1 MRILFFCQLTLIA
14 LLPHTVHAAPETALT
29 ATDTTEAQTSQV
41 KQSSLESAARWGLDE
56 TEWARFKDL
65 MQGPLGLQSPHLDPL
80 SALGIEARDD
90 AERTRYA
97 ELQVQMETAR
107 VTKLLA
113 YQNAY
118 DQAYKRLYPDIL
130 PVNLIGSAAQVSPVT
145 ANNRAAVFVTLD
157 CKACDELIKRMQGTH
172 QPFDIYLIDS
182 HGNDDRIRTWA
193 RKSAIDP
200 VKVRSQQITL
210 NHDQGRWVRLD
221 GQGDFPAVL
230 RQHNGKWV
238 RQ

>member
-1 MRILFFCQLTLIA
+1 MRIFFSCQVMLIA
-14 LLPHTVHAAPETALT
+14 LLPHMVHATPDITRT
-29 ATDTTEAQTSQV
+29 TTDTAVAQVSDI

-65 MQGPLGLQSPHLDPL
+65 MEGPLGLQSPHLDPL

-118 DQAYKRLYPDIL
+118 DQAYKRLYPDVL
-130 PVNLIGSAAQVSPVT
+130 PVNLIGTAAQVSPVT
-145 ANNRAAVFVTLD
+145 ANDRAAVFVTLD

-200 VKVRSQQITL
+200 AKVRSRQITL

-221 GQGDFPAVL
+221 GQGDFPTVM